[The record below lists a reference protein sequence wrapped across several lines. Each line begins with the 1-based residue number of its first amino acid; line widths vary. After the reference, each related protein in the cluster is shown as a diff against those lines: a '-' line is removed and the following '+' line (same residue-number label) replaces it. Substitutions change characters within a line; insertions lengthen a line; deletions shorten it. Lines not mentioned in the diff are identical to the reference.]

1 MRWSNNVEDF
11 VPEAALEWYESVSHA
26 EAIHKFRAWQEAG
39 CPIEKDDEDNEPK
52 RSSPMLRWDG
62 VKFVD
67 NEE

>member
-1 MRWSNNVEDF
+1 V
-11 VPEAALEWYESVSHA
+11 VQSVSHA
-26 EAIHKFRAWQEAG
+26 KAMQKFRAWQEAG

-52 RSSPMLRWDG
+52 RPGPMLRWDG